1 MLSLNTI
8 YVVNT
13 QTNKTRDRDRDFNFI
28 NIVSNI
34 DSFEWL

>member
-13 QTNKTRDRDRDFNFI
+13 QTNKTRDRDFNFI